1 MQSTRPPSERP
12 LQPLFPIWGIP
23 TDVLSARMVQAGL
36 RAHITCI
43 DPKQLSPSFVART
56 YTAEFIADLTLADA
70 R

>member
-1 MQSTRPPSERP
+1 MVWTA
-12 LQPLFPIWGIP
+12 W
-23 TDVLSARMVQAGL
+23 LSA
-36 RAHITCI
+36 ICTCI

>member
-1 MQSTRPPSERP
+1 
-12 LQPLFPIWGIP
+12 
-23 TDVLSARMVQAGL
+23 MVQAGL